1 MYIAIVTD
9 GKNLENEVSK
19 AFESCEY
26 LLIVNMSDMSVNA
39 VKNEDHS
46 SVENLAK
53 KIVDFDCEAI
63 ITGELNPAVFDI
75 LDGAC
80 ITRYFGF
87 GHSAVKALELMEKNS
102 LNLIRNCE
110 GIDECDGEH
119 HNSGASDV

>member
-1 MYIAIVTD
+1 MYIAVAAD
-9 GKNLENEVSK
+9 GKKLENEVSK

-53 KIVDFDCEAI
+53 KVVDFDCEAI
-63 ITGELNPAVFDI
+63 ITGELNPTVFNI
-75 LDGAC
+75 LAGAC

-87 GHSAVKALELMEKNS
+87 GHSTLKALELMEKN
-102 LNLIRNCE
+102 LLKLIRNQE
-110 GIDECDGEH
+110 GTDEYDGEH
-119 HNSGASDV
+119 HNS